1 MIASLFRR
9 KSAHPLS
16 DPYRA
21 ERLLGAARASANPL
35 ETAAAATDWLAAAAI
50 DDALHPSEV
59 ARIGY
64 LAHEAAHEAVRSLS
78 RQCVGATALPPAEG
92 PRLWT
97 TLCSF
102 HASAAACF
110 EAAAMRGAAAPGID
124 LRSELPR
131 AVVAVLRSTAAQLK
145 WLHVACEP
153 IGDSLWERAYQVY
166 ALAERWGLTAS
177 RTSAVGDDERT
188 STPHEAFARLVA
200 FATASPGSLRLIELQ
215 ALEDLIAAAVSGF
228 TVSPHAQPEATH
240 WLDLGAAEAP
250 ARLVRAPRP
259 AATVRHFCGSEAM
272 DYLRGLAER
281 LEARGAI
288 PAEFRREFDYG
299 PALATA
305 MIDHI
310 RRYCSIDAAMRK
322 GRRHRVDS
330 RLEVV
335 WDLDE
340 ILDRLQPDLSLSFV
354 PDDCDQWQVEDAS
367 ANGIKA
373 LVGGA
378 PRRWLRVGSLVALRV
393 QTASRW
399 QVGVVRRVQRLRDD
413 RTEVALQMPPCEATT
428 VAVRPARG
436 ASPDFGLL
444 LDGRRARAGLM
455 VVARPGVVHNEPFT
469 IVRDGAKLELVP
481 VAHEAGPGYQIVQC
495 EEALA
500 SAA

>member
-1 MIASLFRR
+1 MIASLFR
-9 KSAHPLS
+9 KKPVHPLS
-16 DPYRA
+16 DAHRA
-21 ERLLGAARASANPL
+21 ERLLTAARASANPL

-50 DDALHPSEV
+50 DDGLPASEV

-64 LAHEAAHEAVRSLS
+64 LAHEAALEAVRSLG

-92 PRLWT
+92 PRMWT
-97 TLCSF
+97 ALCSF

-110 EAAAMRGAAAPGID
+110 EAAAVRGASQPGVD
-124 LRSELPR
+124 LRAELPR
-131 AVVAVLRSTAAQLK
+131 AVVSVLRSTAAQLK

-153 IGDSLWERAYQVY
+153 IDDSLWERAYQVY
-166 ALAERWGLTAS
+166 ALAERWGVTGA
-177 RTSAVGDDERT
+177 RTSGIGNDERT
-188 STPHEAFARLVA
+188 STPHESFARLIA
-200 FATASPGSLRLIELQ
+200 FATASPGSLRLVELQ

-228 TVSPHAQPEATH
+228 AVSPHAQPEATH
-240 WLDLGAAEAP
+240 WLDLAAAEAP

-259 AATVRHFCGSEAM
+259 AATVRYFCGSEAT
-272 DYLRGLAER
+272 DFLRALAER
-281 LEARGAI
+281 IEARGAI

-299 PALATA
+299 PTLATA
-305 MIDHI
+305 MIDHL
-310 RRYCSIDAAMRK
+310 RRYCGIDAATRK
-322 GRRHRVDS
+322 GRRHRVES

-367 ANGIKA
+367 SCGIKA
-373 LVGGA
+373 VVGGA

-413 RTEVALQMPPCEATT
+413 RTEVALQMPPCDATT

-444 LDGRRARAGLM
+444 LDGRRSRAGLM

-469 IVRDGAKLELVP
+469 IVRDGAKLDLVP
-481 VAHEAGPGYQIVQC
+481 VAHEAGPGYQIVRC
-495 EEALA
+495 EEAFA